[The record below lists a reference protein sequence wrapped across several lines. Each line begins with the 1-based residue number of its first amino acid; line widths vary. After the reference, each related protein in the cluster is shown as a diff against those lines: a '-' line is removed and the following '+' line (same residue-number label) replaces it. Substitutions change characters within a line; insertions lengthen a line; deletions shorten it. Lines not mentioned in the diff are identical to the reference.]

1 MHVEENALAG
11 SPDFLQYL
19 HFQSPVYLKNS
30 FSSPTFNLGGRVD
43 YGIIP
48 GIYVWIILDY

>member
-19 HFQSPVYLKNS
+19 HFQSPVYLHF
-30 FSSPTFNLGGRVD
+30 FS
-43 YGIIP
+43 YI
-48 GIYVWIILDY
+48 